1 MDSRLVFLRP
11 LGLRLA
17 VASTRKRREKA
28 DCRTVD
34 LVSGLSLTLCGSDE
48 LREIEVDV

>member
-1 MDSRLVFLRP
+1 MSQGVECYSCLPKTAWPSDL
-11 LGLRLA
+11 
-17 VASTRKRREKA
+17 KRREKA